1 MGLRPTTQVIPP
13 DAVEAFLAVGALDEA
28 AALAADMGWGVHEPV
43 TAALVARC
51 RGAVAAA
58 RGDHEA
64 ALAELS
70 TALAHHDEVSPM
82 PVERGRTLLVLGG
95 VRRRL
100 KQRAAARAAL
110 SEALTLFEGAGARL
124 WAERARSELA
134 RVSGRAPGPVE
145 LTVTETRVVE
155 LVTRGLTN
163 REVAAELFV
172 SVRAVESALT
182 KSYAKLGVRSRTEL
196 AARLHDRT

>member
-1 MGLRPTTQVIPP
+1 MTPP
-13 DAVEAFLAVGALDEA
+13 
-28 AALAADMGWGVHEPV
+28 P
-43 TAALVARC
+43 
-51 RGAVAAA
+51 
-58 RGDHEA
+58 
-64 ALAELS
+64 
-70 TALAHHDEVSPM
+70 
-82 PVERGRTLLVLGG
+82 
-95 VRRRL
+95 
-100 KQRAAARAAL
+100 
-110 SEALTLFEGAGARL
+110 
-124 WAERARSELA
+124 LA